1 MGYSWFARG
10 QRAISLAYHSHVFA
24 SPPVTLGT
32 PMTTEL
38 REASINNNIHSLL
51 QPAPACTTSKSKWFR
66 PAITQCTYTVS
77 WSLPY
82 RDTHALHITCHDTVL
97 LIGNSELQIQLTD
110 AGGA

>member
-1 MGYSWFARG
+1 M
-10 QRAISLAYHSHVFA
+10 AYHSHVFA